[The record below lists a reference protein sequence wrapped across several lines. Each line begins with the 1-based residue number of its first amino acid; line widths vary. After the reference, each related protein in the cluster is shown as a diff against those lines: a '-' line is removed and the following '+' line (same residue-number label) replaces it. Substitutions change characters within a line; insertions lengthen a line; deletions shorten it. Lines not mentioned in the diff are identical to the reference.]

1 VLPLNV
7 MAEPVRLSGSRK
19 GVSDDSEQ
27 SSPRLK
33 ELPAMSF
40 SASAPFNGVVYITDS
55 LGGEDI
61 QASGVL
67 IAHDLVLT
75 AAHAVY
81 EAGVGTATNI
91 VVSPG
96 YDQGIAPFG
105 SAYALSYSYN
115 PVADYGDEETL
126 ATSQDDFALI
136 KLGTSFAAA
145 TVFDLGSNFPG
156 GVAYVSGYPAS
167 ANGAQ
172 ESPAQ
177 TISLVPGY
185 SILQGLTLGAGSS
198 GGPVWTPSANGTP
211 VVDGLVSTGGDGIGY
226 NVQLTTTAVTEIEGW
241 VAQDEASTP
250 PLSVFDTST
259 NAAVTAAGT
268 AYSGPVAGVENTYGN
283 VTSDSLNIVATTP
296 SWFITTG
303 SGNDAI
309 TVTSGTNVINGGAG
323 SNFLSG
329 GNGTDTFF
337 VDATS
342 ADQDIWSTVVNFH
355 HGDAV
360 TLWGVSPATAT
371 MSWANDQGAAGYSG
385 LTLHAQTIN
394 GTSAS
399 LTLDNYSQA
408 DLSDG
413 RLAVAYGTNAALGPY
428 MYIAGTG

>member
-1 VLPLNV
+1 
-7 MAEPVRLSGSRK
+7 
-19 GVSDDSEQ
+19 
-27 SSPRLK
+27 
-33 ELPAMSF
+33 
-40 SASAPFNGVVYITDS
+40 
-55 LGGEDI
+55 
-61 QASGVL
+61 
-67 IAHDLVLT
+67 
-75 AAHAVY
+75 
-81 EAGVGTATNI
+81 
-91 VVSPG
+91 
-96 YDQGIAPFG
+96 
-105 SAYALSYSYN
+105 
-115 PVADYGDEETL
+115 
-126 ATSQDDFALI
+126 
-136 KLGTSFAAA
+136 
-145 TVFDLGSNFPG
+145 
-156 GVAYVSGYPAS
+156 
-167 ANGAQ
+167 
-172 ESPAQ
+172 
-177 TISLVPGY
+177 
-185 SILQGLTLGAGSS
+185 
-198 GGPVWTPSANGTP
+198 
-211 VVDGLVSTGGDGIGY
+211 
-226 NVQLTTTAVTEIEGW
+226 
-241 VAQDEASTP
+241 
-250 PLSVFDTST
+250 
-259 NAAVTAAGT
+259 VTAAGT

-408 DLSDG
+408 DLSNG